1 MEITSKNFTD
11 QLASIRQT
19 IRDASF
25 FAMDTEFTGLTSD
38 RNVFPFDTP
47 EEVYLKTVE
56 NSINFI
62 VIQLG
67 LAAFRV
73 DPESGAVSY
82 KCYNFYC
89 FPKGR
94 VHVFACQG
102 ESMRFL
108 ADHGFDFNK
117 LFREGLSYC
126 GEADEERMRA
136 DLKERQ
142 EQRAAA
148 LEAEEGEEANGSDV
162 VNMVPVPATE
172 EKLMAEIEER
182 IGVFLGSEDKDFTI
196 TNCNGF
202 QRKLVY
208 QMIEAKFRKQISTS
222 SVELENKHK
231 GILVERKRTKEQDRK
246 LEEEKVAQ
254 ENVDLESA
262 VGLSLVLQE
271 LSKTRKLI
279 VGHNMLLDLMF
290 VIRQFFRPL
299 PYNFQDFKKTVR
311 ELFPLLLDTKYLCT
325 NAELKVHVF
334 SSVLGHVFEAIRKE
348 PFKLPE
354 VKSGSEEHSY
364 SMDQEKQHEAGYD
377 AYLTGLCFLGLASY
391 FKVDLTNLTNDA
403 TLKMYFNRIYLL
415 RVSEVN
421 YIYIYGKEPSFSRDH
436 IFYITFPENWRHV
449 DILCRFRNYGQVFIS
464 WVNETSAFV
473 TLHNRDHAAAVLKTI
488 DKSNA
493 AFTIC
498 TLNQFKAKQQCAG
511 AKRRYDS
518 GGSDR
523 GGHKRPADKEVKA
536 AVVLPAVTA
545 TEVTNFGTPSQAKK
559 PRQQGTFADND
570 SW

>member
-47 EEVYLKTVE
+47 EEVYQKTVE

-148 LEAEEGEEANGSDV
+148 LEAEEGEEANGNDV

-182 IGVFLGSEDKDFTI
+182 IGVFLASDDKDFTI

-334 SSVLGHVFEAIRKE
+334 SSVLGHVFEAVRKE

-403 TLKMYFNRIYLL
+403 TLKMYFNRIFLL

-523 GGHKRPADKEVKA
+523 GGLKRPADKEVTA

>member
-47 EEVYLKTVE
+47 EEVYQKTVE

-126 GEADEERMRA
+126 GEADEERMRT

-148 LEAEEGEEANGSDV
+148 LEAEEGEEANGNDA

-182 IGVFLGSEDKDFTI
+182 IGVFLASEEKNFTI

-246 LEEEKVAQ
+246 LEQEKVAQ

-334 SSVLGHVFEAIRKE
+334 SSVLGHVFEAVRKE

-498 TLNQFKAKQQCAG
+498 TLNQFKAKHVLELSG
-511 AKRRYDS
+511 DTIVVVPIEEGLNVRRTKR
-518 GGSDR
+518 
-523 GGHKRPADKEVKA
+523 
-536 AVVLPAVTA
+536 
-545 TEVTNFGTPSQAKK
+545 
-559 PRQQGTFADND
+559 
-570 SW
+570 